1 MADPD
6 TRLYGM
12 ADSSNRQEPA
22 DNGMRGEAA
31 ADVASPGYRHQIKP
45 EGQPAIVVEEISG
58 IAFAET
64 RQTEPVQSS
73 REPVQS
79 SREPVQPLREPV
91 QSWRE
96 PEAAKTGASGS
107 TLPWVLV
114 ALVLGFAAGRSQRRE
129 RAVEPVRSA
138 PVALTRTPG
147 EAGGFSQ
154 VRNAG
159 QAEIRDPDGHWSA
172 VDEASDESFPASD
185 PPAIS
190 MPGR

>member
-22 DNGMRGEAA
+22 DNGMRGEGA

-45 EGQPAIVVEEISG
+45 EGQPAIVVEEASG
-58 IAFAET
+58 VAFAET
-64 RQTEPVQSS
+64 RQ
-73 REPVQS
+73 
-79 SREPVQPLREPV
+79 VQPM
-91 QSWRE
+91 QSWRKPAAVE
-96 PEAAKTGASGS
+96 PGAAGTGAVETGAGGS

-114 ALVLGFAAGRSQRRE
+114 ALVLGFAAGRSHRRE
-129 RAVEPVRSA
+129 RAVEPVRPA
-138 PVALTRTPG
+138 PVALTRMPG

-159 QAEIRDPDGHWSA
+159 PAEIRDPNGHWSA